1 MGIDGG
7 IRTPKEPALAV
18 NAAEKSLS
26 YPFSTMGGIIIAPTA
41 ATVPGDEPEM
51 AAKKSTGQH
60 GYDSQPSMNVSH
72 KAGCKIHQPFGQPA
86 GLHKIA
92 GQNEHRDSQVCI
104 RVQSRKCHL

>member
-51 AAKKSTGQH
+51 AAKKAQASTVMI
-60 GYDSQPSMNVSH
+60 PS
-72 KAGCKIHQPFGQPA
+72 PP
-86 GLHKIA
+86 
-92 GQNEHRDSQVCI
+92 
-104 RVQSRKCHL
+104 